1 MEHGFDERKREGNV
15 GDIVSVIQYKMK
27 KQTKIHLNP
36 FEQVTELG
44 KDTLVTTV
52 KEVVKTA
59 NPFAELFTNPTA
71 KEREKGNNNFT
82 ELDFDKLNKQYSKQD
97 SPDLEAIRAQLNLN
111 QSDSAKAT
119 SDKQEQ
125 QLKAHYHKRVQREE
139 EEENLKEEQEEQ
151 EEEQQEAMEE
161 QQKAQEAAANAQ
173 PLEAPKGMVRKSI
186 LGGKGKM
193 KASTELP
200 PELKADAGRG

>member
-82 ELDFDKLNKQYSKQD
+82 ELDFDKLNKQYSEQD
-97 SPDLEAIRAQLNLN
+97 SPDLEVIR
-111 QSDSAKAT
+111 T
-119 SDKQEQ
+119 

-161 QQKAQEAAANAQ
+161 QQKAQEAAENAQ
-173 PLEAPKGMVRKSI
+173 PLEDPKGKVRKSI
-186 LGGKGKM
+186 LGGKGNI

>member
-1 MEHGFDERKREGNV
+1 MALFG
-15 GDIVSVIQYKMK
+15 K
-27 KQTKIHLNP
+27 K
-36 FEQVTELG
+36 TE
-44 KDTLVTTV
+44 
-52 KEVVKTA
+52 
-59 NPFAELFTNPTA
+59 
-71 KEREKGNNNFT
+71 
-82 ELDFDKLNKQYSKQD
+82 
-97 SPDLEAIRAQLNLN
+97 
-111 QSDSAKAT
+111 SDSAKAT

-161 QQKAQEAAANAQ
+161 QQKAQEAAENAQ
-173 PLEAPKGMVRKSI
+173 PLEAPKGKVRKSI
-186 LGGKGKM
+186 LGGKGNI